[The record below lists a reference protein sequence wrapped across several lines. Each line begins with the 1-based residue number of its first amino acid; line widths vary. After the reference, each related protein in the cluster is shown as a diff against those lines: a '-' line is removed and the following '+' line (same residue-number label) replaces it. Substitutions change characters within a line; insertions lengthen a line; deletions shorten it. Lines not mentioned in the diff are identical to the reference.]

1 MVRRVTAAASALL
14 AATML
19 VACGL
24 AGASETD
31 PADAPET
38 VDISDPA
45 AYAADLVEA
54 TNEAR
59 EAEGLAALTPS
70 VCAAD
75 AAAVR
80 AADLVGSDDLTHAP
94 LEGVIETCAP
104 ANGAAENLVRS
115 AADPRAVTEAW
126 LDSPGHRENL
136 LNPDY
141 VTGAIVCEPDSDVL
155 VCAHVFLNAE
165 VA

>member
-14 AATML
+14 AATVL
-19 VACGL
+19 VDCGS
-24 AGASETD
+24 AGASETG
-31 PADAPET
+31 PADAPNT

-45 AYAADLVEA
+45 AYATDLAQA
-54 TNEAR
+54 TNDAR

-80 AADLVGSDDLTHAP
+80 AADLVGSDHLTHAP

-104 ANGAAENLVRS
+104 ASGAAENLVRS
-115 AADPRAVTEAW
+115 AAAPRAVTEAW
-126 LDSPGHRENL
+126 LNSPGHRENL

-141 VTGAIVCEPDSDVL
+141 LTGAILCEPDGDVL
-155 VCAHVFLNAE
+155 VCSHVFLNAE